1 MTYDEAVA
9 YLASLGHETVAI
21 KLGLEKIR
29 QLLIHL
35 GDPQTKFAKVQIAG
49 TNGKGST
56 AVMLDS
62 ICRAAGIRTALF
74 TSPHLINPTERIR
87 IDGQDIST
95 DDFARFATLV
105 RDAGAEL
112 VEAGELPSS
121 PTYFEH
127 VTAMFLLAAA
137 ASKAEL
143 AILETG
149 LGGRLDATTA
159 ADAEIVGITP
169 IALDHQEFLG
179 DTLVEIAGEKAAIIR
194 PGVVAVSAP
203 QLPEAAAVIKQRAED
218 RKVELC
224 WAEGEVDSI
233 AVDGRGHLNVSLT
246 TQGGRYEN
254 LRLGLPGRHQL
265 TNLWTAIALAEALR
279 ERGWPIDETSVRT
292 GLEKTRHPG
301 RLEWWNGVPF
311 FLFDGAH
318 NPAGAK
324 ALAEYLREFV
334 AAPITLVF
342 GAMREKDLS
351 QIEAM
356 LFPLAQ
362 SIILCEP
369 DSPRAATVTQLR
381 EAAPPGVD
389 TEAIV
394 LAWDVPTALQT
405 ALAHTS
411 NEGVICV
418 TGSLYLIG
426 EAQACFESVRPE
438 DLRRRE

>member
-1 MTYDEAVA
+1 MNYVESLA

-29 QLLIHL
+29 LLLRHL
-35 GDPQTKFAKVQIAG
+35 GDPQTNFFKVQIAG

-74 TSPHLINPTERIR
+74 TSPHLISPTERIR
-87 IDGQDIST
+87 IDGVDIGQE
-95 DDFARFATLV
+95 DFARFAATV

-112 VEAGELPSS
+112 VESGELPSP

-137 ASKAEL
+137 DNKVEL

-159 ADAEIVGITP
+159 ADAEVMGITA
-169 IALDHQEFLG
+169 IDLDHQEYLG
-179 DTLVEIAGEKAAIIR
+179 DTLAEIAGEKAAIIR
-194 PGVVAVSAP
+194 PGVTAISAP
-203 QLPEAAAVIKQRAED
+203 QLPEAAAIIAQRAIDCE
-218 RKVELC
+218 VELR
-224 WAEGEVDSI
+224 WAEGTANAI
-233 AVDGRGHLNVSLT
+233 AADERGCLNVNLST
-246 TQGGRYEN
+246 PGGQYVD
-254 LRLGLPGRHQL
+254 LHLGLPGRYQL
-265 TNLWTAIALAEALR
+265 TNTWTAIALAEALR
-279 ERGWPIDETSVRT
+279 EQGWPIDATSIRT
-292 GLEKTRHPG
+292 GLETVQHPG
-301 RLEWWNGVPF
+301 RLEWWDGANI

-318 NPAGAK
+318 NPAGAA
-324 ALAEYLREFV
+324 ALAAYLREFV
-334 AAPITLVF
+334 TAPITLVF

-351 QIEAM
+351 HIEAT
-356 LFPLAQ
+356 LFHLAQ

-381 EAAPPGVD
+381 DSAPPGID
-389 TEAIV
+389 TETIV

-405 ALAHTS
+405 ALAQTS
-411 NEGVICV
+411 NDGVICV
-418 TGSLYLIG
+418 TGSLYLVG
-426 EAQACFESVRPE
+426 EAQAYLKSAAAEN
-438 DLRRRE
+438 LRRRK

>member
-1 MTYDEAVA
+1 MNYVESLA

-21 KLGLEKIR
+21 KLGLEKIH
-29 QLLIHL
+29 LLLRHL

-74 TSPHLINPTERIR
+74 TSPHLVSPTERIR
-87 IDGQDIST
+87 INGQDISQET
-95 DDFARFATLV
+95 FAHFAATV
-105 RDAGAEL
+105 RDAGVAL
-112 VEAGELPSS
+112 VGTGELPSP

-137 ASKAEL
+137 ENKVEL

-159 ADAEIVGITP
+159 AEAEIVGITP
-169 IALDHQEFLG
+169 IALDHQEYLG
-179 DTLVEIAGEKAAIIR
+179 DTLAEIAGEKAAIIR

-203 QLPEAAAVIKQRAED
+203 QLPEAAAVITRRAED
-218 RKVELC
+218 RNVELR

-233 AVDGRGHLNVSLT
+233 ALDERGRLNVSLT
-246 TQGGRYEN
+246 TRAGRYGN
-254 LRLGLPGRHQL
+254 LRVGLPGRHQL
-265 TNLWTAIALAEALR
+265 TNIWTAIALAEALI
-279 ERGWPIDETSVRT
+279 EQGWPIDGASIRT
-292 GLEKTRHPG
+292 GLATVQHPG
-301 RLEWWNGVPF
+301 RMEWWDGARLL
-311 FLFDGAH
+311 LFDGAH
-318 NPAGAK
+318 NPAGAA
-324 ALAEYLREFV
+324 ALADYLREFV
-334 AAPITLVF
+334 TAPITLIF
-342 GAMREKDLS
+342 GAMREKDLAEI
-351 QIEAM
+351 QKL

-381 EAAPPGVD
+381 DSAPPGID
-389 TEAIV
+389 TEKMI

-411 NEGVICV
+411 NEGVICI

-426 EAQACFESVRPE
+426 EAQAFLKSAEAE
-438 DLRRRE
+438 GLWRRE